1 MRIWAECGNFFR
13 ESRRHFRSTGSI
25 APSSRFL
32 AGELVYEL
40 RRPRGPSRILE
51 VGPGTGSVTEH
62 ILRLLMPGDRLDL
75 VEINGRFVDL
85 LQRRFDREPAFRRHQ
100 DQVELI
106 HAGVEQLL
114 GEGVYDYVI
123 SGLPLNSFSVAQVR
137 EIFQIYNRLLK
148 LGGTL
153 SYYEYVFIRQLQ
165 TPFVNR
171 RERRRLYRVGRIVAS
186 YIRSYQIRRH
196 QILINVPPAVVR
208 HLCLKPSALD
218 LDEHPPS
225 LLASFGRKR

>member
-1 MRIWAECGNFFR
+1 MRIWAECGSFFR
-13 ESRRHFRSTGSI
+13 ETRRHFRSTGSI

-32 AGELVYEL
+32 AHELVYEL

-85 LQRRFDREPAFRRHQ
+85 LRRRFDREPAFRRHRH
-100 DQVELI
+100 QVGLT
-106 HAGVEQLL
+106 HAGVEQLP

-123 SGLPLNSFSVAQVR
+123 SGLPLNNFSVAQVR
-137 EIFQIYNRLLK
+137 EIFHTYNRLLK

-153 SYYEYVFIRQLQ
+153 SYYEYVFIRQLK
-165 TPFVNR
+165 TPFVSR
-171 RERRRLYRVGRIVAS
+171 RERRRLYRVGRLVGT
-186 YIRSYQIRRH
+186 YIRCYQIRRH

-218 LDEHPPS
+218 LDRV
-225 LLASFGRKR
+225 GRQAARR